1 MKLFGKLPELIFSLI
16 LAVVIIQLAIGA
28 IQPYLSWIGRT
39 FAIMVIVLL
48 VAVAVVGV
56 VAAIRYL
63 HTKLRNS
70 GTFNG
75 E

>member
-48 VAVAVVGV
+48 AAGALIGV
-56 VAAIRYL
+56 ITAIRFIR
-63 HTKLRNS
+63 KKIRE
-70 GTFNG
+70 GGGFNK
-75 E
+75 